1 MSYTRYISSDFYS
14 VSKTHTCDFTESR
27 VRLLRC
33 NCINTRTNSAALWVL
48 LKCRGAHAT
57 PLVLSAVT
65 YKLAY
70 CWQIAPS
77 FPINI
82 SFYFLRSAA
91 AAVFLVTAQALPNC
105 NDVSAHSTGTPRF
118 AASVNIS
125 AFRGISASLEIK
137 ILLTPS
143 ALSFLR
149 TEFTPAILLDEAS
162 SFKGTRTPPVQR
174 RTRVY

>member
-1 MSYTRYISSDFYS
+1 MPYTRYISSDFYS

-33 NCINTRTNSAALWVL
+33 NRVDTRTNSATLWVF
-48 LKCRGAHAT
+48 LKCRRAHTT

-91 AAVFLVTAQALPNC
+91 AAVFRVTAQALPNC

-118 AASVNIS
+118 EASVKIS
-125 AFRGISASLEIK
+125 AIRWASASSEIK
-137 ILLTPS
+137 TLLASS

-149 TEFTPAILLDEAS
+149 TEFTPAILLVEAS